1 MQICTRLVVIVLCS
15 VALSVSSNVSLIQG
29 ISQKGSIFSERE
41 IQTQREAASLTPL
54 QIELSVDSNYIIGP
68 GDFFEI
74 SLPYRVFVTQVSP
87 EGSVS
92 ITGCGLTH
100 VEGMSLSTA
109 KDAIMKALSERYDV
123 KHTSVQLIQLKR
135 MRVSTIG
142 AVAQS
147 GQLVIEGQTRLS
159 MALRTMGGLL
169 PVADKE
175 NIKLYRKKDSI
186 SVNFAKLDS
195 GDPSVDLILEQGD
208 VVFVPYL
215 NLDSSITIRTAEGAV
230 SLKYVKGRT
239 IEEYLNLSGVH
250 RQREPG
256 YQSVRVA
263 AEDGSEIWLT
273 LSEARKYSPE
283 LKSDIEFMMRKP
295 FVYVGGAVAGMGR
308 VEYKSDW
315 HALDYIASSG
325 VTIITG
331 GWHRVSVVRDGKSFS
346 VDPAHDMIRPGDYI
360 EIPRSL
366 YESTKD
372 LTLFLA
378 SLLSVV
384 ATAIIISNY

>member
-1 MQICTRLVVIVLCS
+1 M
-15 VALSVSSNVSLIQG
+15 SLTSG
-29 ISQKGSIFSERE
+29 FSQKSSLFTERE
-41 IQTQREAASLTPL
+41 IQSQREATSLTPL
-54 QIELSVDSNYIIGP
+54 QIEQLVDSNYKIGP

-74 SLPYRVFVTQVSP
+74 SLPYSVFVTQVSP

-92 ITGCGLTH
+92 ITGCGLTN
-100 VEGMSLSTA
+100 VGGKSLLVA
-109 KDAIMKALSERYDV
+109 KESILKMLSERYDL

-135 MRVSTIG
+135 MRVSTLG

-159 MALRTMGGLL
+159 LALRTMGGLL

-175 NIKLYRKKDSI
+175 NIKIYRNSDSI
-186 SVNFAKLDS
+186 TVNYANLDS
-195 GDPSVDLILEQGD
+195 GDPRVDLFLEQGD
-208 VVFVPYL
+208 IVFVPYL
-215 NLDSSITIRTAEGAV
+215 NLDSSITIRTVDGPV
-230 SLKYVKGRT
+230 SLKYVQGRT
-239 IEEYLNLSGVH
+239 IEEYLSVSGVH

-263 AEDGSEIWLT
+263 KEDGSELWLSV
-273 LSEARKYSPE
+273 SEARKYTPE
-283 LKSDIEFMMRKP
+283 MKCDIEFMMRKP

-308 VEYKSDW
+308 VEYRSDW
-315 HALDYIASSG
+315 HAIDYIASSG

-331 GWHRVSVVRDGKSFS
+331 GWQRVSVVRDGKSFS
-346 VDPAHDMIRPGDYI
+346 VDPAHDVIRPGDYI

-372 LTLFLA
+372 LTMFLA

-384 ATAIIISNY
+384 ATAIIISKY